1 MPRTNSDYLVI
12 LRLLSECRRDE
23 WDHTGE
29 CNTCPH
35 RFTPSQM
42 RIHQLGSDSPET
54 PMFTEMLGHL
64 ASASRTVIFPQPWQV
79 TRMRIA
85 LLLGFGKGPGVPV
98 LIDSHPAII
107 AGKWQGA
114 RPGTGRVPTEAPK
127 RQDRERVSGTPA
139 SLQRSSVV
147 YPGQSSN
154 SFVSCQISISVRFP
168 SALMTRLAIRLWAQ
182 SRLPRPS
189 GGVETL
195 SRRPNGVSA
204 MHGFSSHSSS

>member
-139 SLQRSSVV
+139 SLQ
-147 YPGQSSN
+147 
-154 SFVSCQISISVRFP
+154 FP